1 VRELKKLIFL
11 WPSKH
16 RRQGKEIVLKWFHR
30 SLVSDLRTN
39 RHNVLLGIALAFVAG
54 ATNAGG
60 FLAVGR
66 YTSHMTGLLSSIP
79 DNLAVGQSVLAL
91 GAGLAICTFVFGA
104 ATTSLLVH
112 WARRRRLHSLFALPL
127 MLEALFLLLFGLAG
141 ATLDD
146 RAAFRVPFTMLVL
159 TYLMGLQNAVITKIS
174 RAEIRT
180 THVTG
185 LITDLGIELGKFLYT
200 NHSHDQLPVR
210 SDRRKVR
217 IQISLVCAFLI
228 GGLVGANGFKY
239 LGYVSTVPLA
249 LILVL
254 LAYEPVWQDMRSRR
268 RLLRWR
274 TKRVR

>member
-1 VRELKKLIFL
+1 M
-11 WPSKH
+11 
-16 RRQGKEIVLKWFHR
+16 KWFHR
-30 SLVSDLRTN
+30 SLVSDRRTN
-39 RHNVLLGIALAFVAG
+39 RRNVLLGIALAFVAG

-79 DNLAVGQSVLAL
+79 DSLAVGQGILAL

-104 ATTSLLVH
+104 ATTTLLVH

-127 MLEALFLLLFGLAG
+127 LLEALFLLLFGLAG

-146 RAAFRVPFTMLVL
+146 RAAFRIPMTMLVL

-185 LITDLGIELGKFLYT
+185 LITDLGIQLGKFLYA
-200 NHSHDQLPVR
+200 NHSHEHAPVR

-217 IQISLVCAFLI
+217 IQLSLVCSFLF

-249 LILVL
+249 LILVVL
-254 LAYEPVWQDMRSRR
+254 SYDPIWQDVRGRH
-268 RLLRWR
+268 RLLRR
-274 TKRVR
+274 RAHVSGR